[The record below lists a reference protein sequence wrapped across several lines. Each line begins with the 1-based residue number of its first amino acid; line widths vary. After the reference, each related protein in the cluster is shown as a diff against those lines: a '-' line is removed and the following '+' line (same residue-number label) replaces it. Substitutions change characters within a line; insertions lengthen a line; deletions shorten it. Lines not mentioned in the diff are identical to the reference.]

1 MKQPKLDLKAQLT
14 NNTLIF
20 KENLKLITSFL
31 IDAIWND
38 KISQEKIQNT
48 IDWASKLIYKGNF
61 EEIQEVDEEQLYNSW
76 LNNRTEQERLKE

>member
-38 KISQEKIQNT
+38 KISQDKIQNT
-48 IDWASKLIYKGNF
+48 IDWASQLIYKGNF
-61 EEIQEVDEEQLYNSW
+61 EEIQEVDEEQL
-76 LNNRTEQERLKE
+76 

>member
-61 EEIQEVDEEQLYNSW
+61 EEIKEVDEEQLYNSW
-76 LNNRTEQERLKE
+76 LNNKTE